1 MSFFQPL
8 MQLGSLANTLGQAG
22 LNRVE
27 IWPAASLHS
36 FIEWWECTFTCLLN
50 LDTLHWYFLNSFC
63 FWNVLPTCNQRFMM
77 LKCAVVTQFVT
88 YTSILFLSND
98 IYLIIVAD
106 FWTCSKSDCLIS
118 SNSHLYFCKQW
129 ALIRIL
135 LWHL

>member
-98 IYLIIVAD
+98 IIFDNCGRFLDVLQV
-106 FWTCSKSDCLIS
+106 WL
-118 SNSHLYFCKQW
+118 SHLIQLSFVFLQTMGSN
-129 ALIRIL
+129 
-135 LWHL
+135 